1 MPIPGWQSLMKPVLQ
16 LSREEQSIPNAVEKI
31 SDQFN
36 LTDEEKK
43 EKQAS
48 GRDYVIRNRLGWAVK
63 YLVEAGLLERP
74 RRGFFKI
81 TELGSEVLNENPP
94 EINNRFLYRFPSFV
108 RFKSSTETLN
118 EEDLNEVTITE
129 NFLDL
134 TPDEN
139 IEKAF
144 QDLNTSLKSELLKN
158 ILSQSPEFFEKLV
171 VKLLQAMGYGDER
184 SLAEAIGGTGDGGID
199 GVIHQDRLGLDV
211 VYIQAKRYQTTN
223 SVGRPDLQRF
233 IGSLSGASATK
244 GVFVTTSSFSSQ
256 AIEYLKTVQQR
267 VVTIDG
273 NRLVELM
280 TQYGVGIKTEEVY
293 TINRIDEDFF
303 SD

>member
-16 LSREEQSIPNAVEKI
+16 LSREEQSIPNAVEEI

-48 GRDYVIRNRLGWAVK
+48 GRDYVIRNRLSWAVK
-63 YLVEAGLLERP
+63 YLVEAGLLIRP

-81 TELGSEVLNENPP
+81 TELGNKVLKENPP
-94 EINNRFLYRFPSFV
+94 EINNKFLYRFPSFV
-108 RFKSSTETLN
+108 LFKSPTKKLN
-118 EEDLNEVTITE
+118 EEDLETVTVTE
-129 NFLDL
+129 SLLDL

-184 SLAEAIGGTGDGGID
+184 GLAEAIGGTGDGGID
-199 GVIHQDRLGLDV
+199 GVIHQDKLGLDV

-233 IGSLSGASATK
+233 IGALSGVSATK

-256 AIEYLKTVQQR
+256 AIKYLETVPER

-280 TQYGVGIKTEEVY
+280 AQYGVGVRTENVY

-303 SD
+303 GD